1 MSEVKPGIYL
11 EIKKTKIGSGS
22 TSQNASVR
30 NFWITDFQE
39 DETVK
44 ITLLNDEFT
53 PTGLNEIIT
62 ADQLASDRFTYVPE
76 GEKRYQ
82 ALLEELKRKDST
94 PETGVASKEH
104 KKKTNE
110 QETQESVNT
119 NIALGF
125 LGAGNPEKDVKP
137 GDFFNRS
144 PSSKKPKKP
153 AIPSKKSWWNT

>member
-53 PTGLNEIIT
+53 LTGLNEIIT

-94 PETGVASKEH
+94 PKTGLASKEH
-104 KKKTNE
+104 KKKTDE

-137 GDFFNRS
+137 GDFFKRS
-144 PSSKKPKKP
+144 PSGKKPKKS
-153 AIPSKKSWWNT
+153 AVSGKKN